1 MKPQRMIRIVNRK
14 RYNTETANLI
24 ASDAYWDGHNFERG
38 GRNTFLYRTSNG
50 AYFSVNLTMWQGEQ
64 DSLSPITQEDA
75 IEYFEGPLT
84 EHFVDYQEAFPDV
97 VIEDA

>member
-1 MKPQRMIRIVNRK
+1 
-14 RYNTETANLI
+14 
-24 ASDAYWDGHNFERG
+24 
-38 GRNTFLYRTSNG
+38 
-50 AYFSVNLTMWQGEQ
+50 MWQGEQ